1 MSYFSSIFFP
11 SHLSTFLWP
20 NGEKVV
26 QMKRKFSKTIF
37 IAKQVLGI
45 LKLITGKLVNM
56 FQKKENYLQFLIAK
70 QLLLSAIL

>member
-1 MSYFSSIFFP
+1 
-11 SHLSTFLWP
+11 
-20 NGEKVV
+20 
-26 QMKRKFSKTIF
+26 MKRKFSKTIF